1 MLSIIQDEQHAFN
14 RFGIRLKVLDEMV
27 RVFTLKRS
35 YMESSAF

>member
-1 MLSIIQDEQHAFN
+1 MLSTIQGEQHAFN
-14 RFGIRLKVLDEMV
+14 RLGIRLKALGEMV